1 MSNVNEIELDILK
14 FWAKDKTFEK
24 SLKGKKK
31 SYIFYDGPPF
41 ATGLPHYGHLLASTI
56 KDTIPR
62 YWTMKGHKV
71 ERVWGWDCHGLP
83 IENIVEKKLGF
94 KSKKDIEAL
103 GIDKFCN
110 ECENSVMKFV
120 HDWKGF
126 VERLGRWVDFD
137 NSYKTMDVN
146 YMESVWWAF
155 KEIYDK
161 GLIYEGRKVLMYCP
175 RCETP
180 LANAEIA
187 MDNSYKD
194 VTEQSAIVKFKL
206 KGKNE
211 YFLAWTTTP
220 WTLIG
225 NVALAVKT
233 DAQYVK
239 VRNNNENY
247 ILVAERLNELNGDHK
262 VLETFKG
269 KDLKGIEYEPLYT
282 IENKKKGHYV
292 IDDNENITVTDGTGI
307 VHMAA
312 YGEFDYSMIKKHDLP
327 LIEHIGL
334 DGKLNL
340 GPSEWKGLWFKAVD
354 KEVIKDLEKRNLL
367 YKAQSHRHSYPFCYR
382 CETPLF
388 YAPLPSMFIDIQKIK
403 KDLLKNNE
411 KINWFPE
418 HLKEG
423 RFKNNILN
431 APDWNISRNRYW
443 ASVIPIWK
451 CSSCPE
457 LKVIGSIDELK
468 KHAINFPKK
477 IDLHKPT
484 MDKVKLKCKCG
495 GEMTRVPEVLD
506 CWFESGLM
514 PFAQAHYPFE
524 KKEWFNKNFPGDFVA
539 EYIAQTRTWFYY
551 MLCAS
556 TMLFNKNPFKN
567 VVTTGNILAADGQ
580 KMSKS
585 KNNYPD
591 PSILISKY
599 GADALRF
606 YLLSSPIMSAEDL
619 KFSERGVE
627 EVHKKVILIL
637 LNTLNF
643 YIMNSKG
650 KEVMPK
656 KLSSLDEWI
665 MSKVAQL
672 SMSVT
677 ESLDNYDTMTSA
689 KEITKFVDDLSTW
702 YVRRSRERFNESDND
717 SQNARAVLKKV
728 LLETAKI
735 IAPMLPFISEKIYR
749 EIGEKES
756 VHLQDWP
763 EYSKKEINVKAIEE
777 MARAREIVSHAL
789 KIRDLNKIAIRQP
802 LSVLTVAGENLSE
815 ELANIIAEEVNI
827 KQVKFDKKAKET
839 NLDLKITPELEAE
852 GFAREISR
860 KIQSVRKDRMM
871 KKEERITLELQLSD
885 KLKKNLAPFVDF
897 IAKRVGASKIHFSD
911 GKSKKIE
918 IFKIKDE
925 DVGFNF

>member
-1 MSNVNEIELDILK
+1 MSNINEIELEILK

-31 SYIFYDGPPF
+31 QYIFYDGPPF

-83 IENIVEKKLGF
+83 IENIVEKQLGF
-94 KSKKDIEAL
+94 KSKKDIETM
-103 GIDKFCN
+103 GVENFCN
-110 ECENSVMKFV
+110 ECEKSVLQFV

-137 NSYKTMDVN
+137 NSYKTMDLN

-161 GLIYEGRKVLMYCP
+161 GLIYEGRKVLMYCA

-194 VTEQSAIVKFKL
+194 VTEQSVIAKFKI
-206 KGKNE
+206 KNKNE
-211 YFLAWTTTP
+211 YLLAWTTTP

-239 VRNNNENY
+239 VRNNNEVY
-247 ILVAERLNELNGDHK
+247 ILVAERLSELNGEHK

-269 KDLKGIEYEPLYT
+269 KDLAGIQYEPLYT
-282 IENKKKGHYV
+282 IESKKKGHYV
-292 IDDNENITVTDGTGI
+292 IDDNENVTVTDGTGI

-312 YGEFDYSMIKKHDLP
+312 YGEFDYSMIQKHDLP
-327 LIEHIGL
+327 LIEHIGMN
-334 DGKLNL
+334 GKLKL
-340 GPSEWKGLWFKAVD
+340 GPKEWEGLWFKSVD

-367 YKAQSHRHSYPFCYR
+367 YKVQSHKHSYPFCYR

-388 YAPLPSMFIDIQKIK
+388 YAPLPSMFIDIQKVK
-403 KDLLKNNE
+403 KDILKNNE

-443 ASVIPIWK
+443 ASVIPVWK
-451 CSSCPE
+451 CSCGE
-457 LKVIGSIDELK
+457 QKVIGSVDELK

-495 GEMTRVPEVLD
+495 KEMTRVPEVLD
-506 CWFESGLM
+506 CWFESGAM
-514 PFAQAHYPFE
+514 PFAQVHYPFE
-524 KKEWFNKNFPGDFVA
+524 KKEWFSNNFPGDFIA

-551 MLCAS
+551 MLAVS
-556 TMLFNKNPFKN
+556 TLLFNKNSFKN

-585 KNNYPD
+585 KKNYPD
-591 PSILISKY
+591 PNLLIAKC

-606 YLLSSPIMSAEDL
+606 YLLGSPIMTAEDIN
-619 KFSERGVE
+619 FSERGVE
-627 EVHKKVILIL
+627 EVHKKIILIL

-643 YIMNSKG
+643 YSMNSKG
-650 KEVMPK
+650 KSVFPK
-656 KLSSLDEWI
+656 KHTVLDEWI
-665 MSKVAQL
+665 LSRVAEL
-672 SMSVT
+672 SIKVT
-677 ESLDNYDTMTSA
+677 ESLDGYNTMDAA
-689 KEITKFVDDLSTW
+689 KEITKFVDELSTW
-702 YVRRSRERFNESDND
+702 YVRRSRERFNDGDDEI
-717 SQNARAVLKKV
+717 ARGVLKNV

-735 IAPMLPFISEKIYR
+735 IAPMLPFISEKIYMDL
-749 EIGEKES
+749 GEKES

-763 EYSKKEINVKAIEE
+763 EHSKKEVNKKIIDE
-777 MARAREIVSHAL
+777 MSKAREIVSTAL
-789 KIRDLNKIAIRQP
+789 KLRDLNKIAVRQP
-802 LSVLTVAGENLSE
+802 LQTLTVAGDKLSE
-815 ELANIIAEEVNI
+815 EFAQIIAEEVN
-827 KQVKFDKKAKET
+827 VKSVLFDKKAKET
-839 NLDLKITPELEAE
+839 TLDLNITPILEAE
-852 GFAREISR
+852 GFAREIAR
-860 KIQSVRKDRMM
+860 KIQSVRKERNM
-871 KKEERITLELQLSD
+871 KKEERITLELHLSE
-885 KLKKNLAPFVDF
+885 KLRNSLSTYSEF
-897 IAKRVGASKIHFSD
+897 ITKRVGANKLHFSD
-911 GKSKKIE
+911 GKGKKMISFRIKEEE
-918 IFKIKDE
+918 IL
-925 DVGFNF
+925 FNF

>member
-1 MSNVNEIELDILK
+1 MSTVNEIELEILK

-31 SYIFYDGPPF
+31 QYIFYDGPPF

-83 IENIVEKKLGF
+83 IENIVEKQLGF
-94 KSKKDIEAL
+94 KSKKDIETM
-103 GIDKFCN
+103 GVEKFCN
-110 ECENSVMKFV
+110 ECESSVLKFV

-137 NSYKTMDVN
+137 NSYKTMDIN

-194 VTEQSAIVKFKL
+194 VTEQSVTVKFKI
-206 KGKNE
+206 KNKNE
-211 YFLAWTTTP
+211 YFLAWTTTA

-225 NVALAVKT
+225 NAALAVKS

-239 VRNNNENY
+239 VRNNNEVY
-247 ILVAERLNELNGDHK
+247 ILAADRLSELNGEHK

-269 KDLKGIEYEPLYT
+269 RDLAGIEYEPLYLV
-282 IENKKKGHYV
+282 ENPKKGHYI
-292 IDDNENITVTDGTGI
+292 IDDNEGVTATDGTGI

-312 YGEFDYSMIKKHDLP
+312 YGEFDYSMIKKFDLP

-334 DGKLNL
+334 DGKLKI
-340 GPSEWKGLWFKAVD
+340 GPKKWIGTWFKSID
-354 KEVIKDLEKRNLL
+354 KEIIIDLTERNLL
-367 YKAQSHRHSYPFCYR
+367 YKTNSHKHSYPFCYR

-403 KDLLKNNE
+403 KDILKNNE
-411 KINWFPE
+411 KINWYPE

-423 RFKNNILN
+423 RFRNNVLN

-443 ASVIPIWK
+443 ASVIPVWK
-451 CSSCPE
+451 CNCGES
-457 LKVIGSIDELK
+457 KVIGSIEELK
-468 KHAINFPKK
+468 KEAINFPKK

-495 GEMTRVPEVLD
+495 KEMTRVPEVLD
-506 CWFESGLM
+506 CWFESGAM
-514 PFAQAHYPFE
+514 PFAQVHYPFE
-524 KKEWFNKNFPGDFVA
+524 KKEWFHENFPGDFIA

-551 MLCAS
+551 MLSIS
-556 TMLFNKNPFKN
+556 TMLFNKNSFKN
-567 VVTTGNILAADGQ
+567 VVTTGTILTKDGQ

-591 PSILISKY
+591 PMILISKY

-606 YLLSSPIMSAEDL
+606 YLLNSPIMAAEDL
-619 KFSERGVE
+619 NFSEKGVE
-627 EVHKKVILIL
+627 EVHKKIILIL

-643 YIMNSKG
+643 YSMNSNG
-650 KEVMPK
+650 KSTMPK
-656 KLSSLDEWI
+656 KLNSLDRWI
-665 MSKVAQL
+665 TSRIAQFG
-672 SMSVT
+672 MAVT
-677 ESLDNYDTMTSA
+677 DSLESYNTMTA
-689 KEITKFVDDLSTW
+689 TKEISKFAEDLSTW
-702 YVRRSRERFNESDND
+702 YIRRSRERFNDGDGEV
-717 SQNARAVLKKV
+717 ARAVLKRV
-728 LLETAKI
+728 LNDTSLI
-735 IAPMLPFISEKIYR
+735 IAPMLPFISEKIYQ
-749 EIGEKES
+749 ELHLDGKS

-763 EYSKKEINVKAIEE
+763 EYTKKDVDKKVIENME
-777 MARAREIVSHAL
+777 RARSIVSSAL
-789 KIRDLNKIAIRQP
+789 KIRDLNKIPIRQP
-802 LSVLTVAGENLSE
+802 LQSLTVSGESLSNE
-815 ELANIIAEEVNI
+815 FGLIIAEEVN
-827 KQVKFDKKAKET
+827 VKAVIFDKKAKEIT
-839 NLDLKITPELEAE
+839 LDLNITPELEAE
-852 GFAREISR
+852 GFAREIAR
-860 KIQSVRKDRMM
+860 KIQSVRKERNM
-871 KKEERITLELQLSD
+871 KKEERITLELHMSD
-885 KLKKNLAPFVDF
+885 KLRRNLAPFVDF
-897 IAKRVGASKIHFSD
+897 ISKRVGANNLRFSD
-911 GKSKKIE
+911 GKGKNMIP
-918 IFKIKDE
+918 FKIKE
-925 DVGFNF
+925 EEVLFNF

>member
-1 MSNVNEIELDILK
+1 MSNINEIELEILK

-31 SYIFYDGPPF
+31 QYVFYDGPPF

-62 YWTMKGHKV
+62 YWTMKGYKV

-94 KSKKDIEAL
+94 KSKKDIESI
-103 GIDKFCN
+103 GVEKFCN
-110 ECENSVMKFV
+110 ECESSVLQFV

-194 VTEQSAIVKFKL
+194 VTEQSVIVKFKV

-211 YFLAWTTTP
+211 YLLAWTTTP

-225 NVALAVKT
+225 NVALAVKS

-239 VRNNNENY
+239 VENNGEFY
-247 ILVAERLNELNGDHK
+247 FLVAERLSELNGTHK
-262 VLETFKG
+262 VVGTFKG
-269 KDLKGIEYEPLYT
+269 KDLKGIQYEPLYY
-282 IENKKKGHYV
+282 IESDKKGHYV
-292 IDDNENITVTDGTGI
+292 IDDNENVTVTDGTGI

-312 YGEFDYSMIKKHDLP
+312 YGEFDYSMIKKYDLP

-334 DGKLNL
+334 DGKLKL
-340 GPSEWKGLWFKAVD
+340 GPKEWNGTWFKSLD
-354 KEVIKDLEKRNLL
+354 KEIIKDLEKRNLL
-367 YKAQSHRHSYPFCYR
+367 YKKNSHKHSYPFCYR
-382 CETPLF
+382 CDTPLF
-388 YAPLPSMFIDIQKIK
+388 YMPLPSMFIDIQKVK
-403 KDLLKNNE
+403 KDILKNNE

-418 HLKEG
+418 HLKDG

-457 LKVIGSIDELK
+457 IKVIGSIEELK
-468 KHAINFPKK
+468 KNAINFPKK

-484 MDKVKLKCKCG
+484 MDKTKLKCKCG
-495 GEMTRVPEVLD
+495 KEMTRVPEVLD

-514 PFAQAHYPFE
+514 PFAQVHYPFE
-524 KKEWFNKNFPGDFVA
+524 NKEWFHKNFPGDFVA

-551 MLCAS
+551 MLADS
-556 TMLFNKNPFKN
+556 TLLFNKNPFKN

-585 KNNYPD
+585 KKNYPD
-591 PSILISKY
+591 PNILINKV

-606 YLLSSPIMSAEDL
+606 YLLSSPVMTAEDIN
-619 KFSERGVE
+619 FSEKGVE
-627 EVHKKVILIL
+627 EVHKKIILIL

-643 YIMNSKG
+643 YSMNSKG
-650 KEVMPK
+650 KTVFPK
-656 KLSSLDEWI
+656 KLGVLDDWIISRVAELSINVTKSLD
-665 MSKVAQL
+665 S
-672 SMSVT
+672 
-677 ESLDNYDTMTSA
+677 YDTMTAA
-689 KEITKFVDDLSTW
+689 KEIAKFVDELSTW
-702 YVRRSRERFNESDND
+702 YVRRSRERFNDGD
-717 SQNARAVLKKV
+717 DDVARGVLRHV
-728 LLETAKI
+728 LVETAKI
-735 IAPMLPFISEKIYR
+735 VAPMLPFMSEKIFLDL
-749 EIGEKES
+749 GEKES
-756 VHLQDWP
+756 VHLQNWP
-763 EYSKKEINVKAIEE
+763 EYTKKDVNKKIIEE
-777 MARAREIVSHAL
+777 MFRAREIVSTAL
-789 KIRDLNKIAIRQP
+789 KIRDMNKIAIRQP
-802 LSVLTVAGENLSE
+802 LQRLTVSGEKLSDE
-815 ELANIIAEEVNI
+815 FARIIAEEVN
-827 KQVKFDKKAKET
+827 VKDVNFDSKAKET
-839 NLDLKITPELEAE
+839 KLELNITPELEAE
-852 GFAREISR
+852 GFAREIAR
-860 KIQSVRKDRMM
+860 KIQSVRKERNM
-871 KKEERITLELQLSD
+871 KKDERITLELQLSE
-885 KLKKNLAPFVDF
+885 KLKNSLSSFIDF
-897 IAKRVGASKIHFSD
+897 ISKRVGATKLHFSD
-911 GKSKKIE
+911 GKSKKME
-918 IFKIKDE
+918 FFKIRDE
-925 DVGFNF
+925 DIGFNF

>member
-1 MSNVNEIELDILK
+1 MSTVNEIELEILK

-31 SYIFYDGPPF
+31 QYIFYDGPPF

-83 IENIVEKKLGF
+83 IENIVEKQLGF
-94 KSKKDIEAL
+94 KSKKDIETM
-103 GIDKFCN
+103 GVEKFCN
-110 ECENSVMKFV
+110 ECESSVLKFV

-137 NSYKTMDVN
+137 NSYKTMDIN

-187 MDNSYKD
+187 MDNRYKD
-194 VTEQSAIVKFKL
+194 VTEQSVIVKFKL
-206 KGKNE
+206 KNKNE
-211 YFLAWTTTP
+211 YFLAWSTTP

-239 VRNNNENY
+239 VRNNNEFY
-247 ILVAERLNELNGDHK
+247 ILVVERLSELNGGYK

-269 KDLKGIEYEPLYT
+269 KDLKGIEYEPLYI
-282 IENKKKGHYV
+282 IESKKKGHYV
-292 IDDNENITVTDGTGI
+292 IDDDENVTVTDGTGI

-334 DGKLNL
+334 DGKLKE
-340 GPSEWKGLWFKAVD
+340 GPKEWKGAWFKSLD

-367 YKAQSHRHSYPFCYR
+367 YKAQSHKHSYPFCYR

-388 YAPLPSMFIDIQKIK
+388 YAPLPSLFIDIQKVK
-403 KDLLKNNE
+403 KDILKNNE
-411 KINWFPE
+411 KINWYPE

-423 RFKNNILN
+423 RFRNNILS

-451 CSSCPE
+451 CICGE
-457 LKVIGSIDELK
+457 QRVIGSIDELK

-477 IDLHKPT
+477 VDLHKPT

-495 GEMTRVPEVLD
+495 KDMTRVPEVLD
-506 CWFESGLM
+506 CWFESGAM
-514 PFAQAHYPFE
+514 PFAQVHYPFE
-524 KKEWFNKNFPGDFVA
+524 KKEWFSKNFPGDFIA

-551 MLCAS
+551 MLSVS
-556 TMLFNKNPFKN
+556 TLLFNKNSFKN

-585 KNNYPD
+585 KKNYPD
-591 PSILISKY
+591 PNLLIAKY

-606 YLLSSPIMSAEDL
+606 YLLGSPIMTAEDIN
-619 KFSERGVE
+619 FSERGVE
-627 EVHKKVILIL
+627 EVHKKIILIL

-643 YIMNSKG
+643 YNMNSKG
-650 KEVMPK
+650 KSVFPK
-656 KLSSLDEWI
+656 KNTVLDEWI
-665 MSKVAQL
+665 LSRVAEL
-672 SMSVT
+672 SIKVT
-677 ESLDNYDTMTSA
+677 EALDSYNTMDAA
-689 KEITKFVDDLSTW
+689 KEITKFVDELSTW
-702 YVRRSRERFNESDND
+702 YVRRSRERFNDGND
-717 SQNARAVLKKV
+717 EIARGVLKHV
-728 LLETAKI
+728 LTETAKI
-735 IAPMLPFISEKIYR
+735 IAPMLPFISEKIYFDL
-749 EIGEKES
+749 GEKES
-756 VHLQDWP
+756 VHLQNWP
-763 EYSKKEINVKAIEE
+763 EYSKKQVNKEIIDE
-777 MARAREIVSHAL
+777 MSKAREVVSTAL
-789 KIRDLNKIAIRQP
+789 KLRDMNKIAIRQP
-802 LSVLTVAGENLSE
+802 LQTLIVAGDKLNDEF
-815 ELANIIAEEVNI
+815 AQIIAEEVN
-827 KQVKFDKKAKET
+827 VKAVIFDKKAKEIT
-839 NLDLKITPELEAE
+839 LDLNITPELEAE
-852 GFAREISR
+852 GFAREIAR
-860 KIQSVRKDRMM
+860 KIQSVRKERNM
-871 KKEERITLELQLSD
+871 KKEERITLELHMSD
-885 KLKKNLAPFVDF
+885 KLRRNLAPFVDF
-897 IAKRVGASKIHFSD
+897 ISKRVGANNLRFSD
-911 GKSKKIE
+911 GKGKNMIP
-918 IFKIKDE
+918 FKIKE
-925 DVGFNF
+925 EEVLFNF